1 MYIAD
6 SVGQSSAAQRSAA
19 QSVLL
24 GLQTKQ
30 SRHKHKYK
38 YTAAAIHTHTHTC
51 CNAMLQLN
59 FHIDIWRQNDKL

>member
-6 SVGQSSAAQRSAA
+6 SVGQSSAAQRRASCWDCKLNKAA
-19 QSVLL
+19 TNTNTNTQ
-24 GLQTKQ
+24 QQ
-30 SRHKHKYK
+30 P
-38 YTAAAIHTHTHTC
+38 YTHAHTC